1 MSIPSYD
8 KFFMPFMQ
16 CLSDKK
22 EHKFKNIVDYCADSF
37 NISEDERNILTKS
50 GQKLLNNRI
59 GWTAAYLKKAELV
72 KNTSRGVLVL
82 TDSGVVAVEGKKTI
96 DTDFLMTF
104 ESFRK
109 YVGKPKKVENNI
121 STASMAQ
128 PVVSDLSP
136 EEQMQE
142 AYDELNNSLADDL
155 MEEVMKMDC
164 YQFEYFVI
172 KLLISM
178 GYGSVLDNENSTTP
192 KSGDGGIDGI
202 LKADK
207 FGFDSI
213 YIQAKQ
219 WKQDSKVG
227 SPEIQKFAGS
237 MSLHGAQK
245 GLFITTASF
254 SNEAIRTAQSNPLYK
269 IVLIDGEALTKFMI
283 EYDVGVSTVETYKIK
298 KVDTDFF
305 NDFC

>member
-1 MSIPSYD
+1 
-8 KFFMPFMQ
+8 MQ

-22 EHKFKNIVDYCADSF
+22 EHKFKDIVDYCADNF
-37 NISEDERNILTKS
+37 NISEDERNVLTKS
-50 GQKLLNNRI
+50 GQKLLNNRV
-59 GWTAAYLKKAELV
+59 GWTAAYLKKAELI

-82 TDSGVVAVEGKKTI
+82 TESGISAVEGKKI
-96 DTDFLMTF
+96 INVDFLMTF
-104 ESFRK
+104 ESFRN
-109 YVGKPKKVENNI
+109 YVGKPKKKVEDND
-121 STASMAQ
+121 STPSTVQ
-128 PVVSDLSP
+128 SIVSDLSP

-142 AYDELNNSLADDL
+142 AYDELNKSLADDL

-164 YQFEYFVI
+164 YQFEHFVI
-172 KLLISM
+172 KLLVSM
-178 GYGSVLDNENSTTP
+178 GYGSMLDNVNAVTP

-219 WKQDSKVG
+219 WRKDSKVS

-254 SNEAIRTAQSNPLYK
+254 SQGAVDTANINPLYK
-269 IVLIDGEALTKFMI
+269 IVLIDGDTLAKLMI